1 MIHEPI
7 VQLLTA
13 LALGLLIGLERGWHE
28 RMQRAGGRIA
38 GIRTFALVAVSG
50 QVSGLLGTL
59 LTPWIPVAT
68 LIGLSL
74 LLALGYRLNSDDDRD
89 FGTTTVI
96 AALLT
101 FLLGLLVSIG
111 ESSLAVS
118 GAVIATVV
126 LHFKNTLHDWI
137 YGLSGEELR
146 GILQLG
152 LISVVLLP
160 VLPNQN
166 YGPWNALNPYE
177 IWLLVVLITA
187 ISLAGYFAM
196 RLTGPDKGVMI
207 TSAFGG
213 IASSTATTL
222 SLARMSQQMPMYRL
236 LAGGIL
242 LASAIMYPRILLL
255 VAVLNPELIPSLS
268 IPMGGM
274 SLVSLAM
281 ALWLWRNDEPHGD
294 VDTSQMKQ
302 KPFQIGPALKFGVL
316 LAAIMLAAEGIRA
329 QMGEEGLWIV
339 SLVAGLTDVDAI
351 TLTLTRMAENG
362 ISDNVAIVGITLAA
376 ISNTLVKG
384 ILAAV
389 AGDRHLLLTLTPGL
403 GLSMA
408 VGGLLLLI

>member
-28 RMQRAGGRIA
+28 RMLRAGGRVA

-50 QVSGLLGTL
+50 QVSGMLGLL

-68 LIGLSL
+68 LLGLST

-111 ESSLAVS
+111 ESSLAV
-118 GAVIATVV
+118 GAAVITTVL
-126 LHFKNTLHDWI
+126 LHFKETLHDWI

-152 LISVVLLP
+152 LISAVLLP
-160 VLPNQN
+160 VLPNQT
-166 YGPWNALNPYE
+166 YGPWDALNPYE
-177 IWLLVVLITA
+177 IWLMVVLITA

-213 IASSTATTL
+213 VASSTATTL

-255 VAVLNPELIPSLS
+255 VAVLNVELLQQLS
-268 IPMGGM
+268 IPLGGM
-274 SLVSLAM
+274 SLASLAT
-281 ALWLWRNDEPHGD
+281 ALWLWHNDEPHGN

-302 KPFQIGPALKFGVL
+302 KPFQIGPALKFGLL
-316 LAAIMLAAEGIRA
+316 LAVIMLAAEGILA
-329 QMGEEGLWIV
+329 QIGEQGLWIV

-351 TLTLTRMAENG
+351 TLTLSRMAENG
-362 ISDNVAIVGITLAA
+362 IRDRVAVVGITLAA

-384 ILAAV
+384 ILAGM
-389 AGDRHLLLTLTPGL
+389 AGNWELLRPLIPGL

-408 VGGLLLLI
+408 AGGLLLLV